1 MDTVTVMRT
10 LRGRPR
16 LVGAVALLAA
26 LAGFLLAYS
35 PGMPP
40 EPRQHT
46 VGVATARILLD
57 TPKSQVVDP
66 TPRGSETLPSRASL
80 LANIMAEGEVK
91 ADIAR
96 VAGLEPRRLLA
107 STASA
112 IEPATVPPKAADN
125 RNAHLLTT
133 DVVLNQDG
141 LQLPIIKIEAQ
152 APTVTGAVTLANAAV
167 EGLGNYLESK
177 AAAEEL
183 PFTRRL
189 TVSALGGA
197 QGSEEVRGPGPLI
210 GLAGFVFVLIV
221 GIAAILFGT
230 ALARGWHQAADAPLI
245 EEEPADD
252 AIADDPFDQDDIAW
266 LDPDREREAPAEAD
280 DFWLDLPDSEPA
292 FGPPTSQNGDSSAAG
307 EAGLKSS

>member
-1 MDTVTVMRT
+1 MRT

-16 LVGAVALLAA
+16 LVGAAVLLAA
-26 LAGFLLAYS
+26 LAGFLLAYT
-35 PGMPP
+35 PGLPP
-40 EPRQHT
+40 VPRQHT

-80 LANIMAEGEVK
+80 LANIMAEGAVK
-91 ADIAR
+91 AGIAR

-107 STASA
+107 STDSA
-112 IEPATVPPKAADN
+112 IEPVTVPPKAAND
-125 RNAHLLTT
+125 RKAHLLTT
-133 DVVLNQDG
+133 GVVINQDG
-141 LQLPIIKIEAQ
+141 LLLPIIKIEAQ

-167 EGLGNYLESK
+167 EGLGNYLKSK

-189 TVSALGGA
+189 SVSALGSA
-197 QGSEEVRGPGPLI
+197 QGTEEVRGAGPLI
-210 GLAGFVFVLIV
+210 GLAGFIFVLFAGV
-221 GIAAILFGT
+221 ATILVGT
-230 ALARGWHQAADAPLI
+230 ALARGWHQAADPPPL
-245 EEEPADD
+245 EEEPD
-252 AIADDPFDQDDIAW
+252 AEAIVDDPFQEDDIAW
-266 LDPDREREAPAEAD
+266 LDPDREREATVEAD

>member
-1 MDTVTVMRT
+1 VDTVTVMRT

-26 LAGFLLAYS
+26 LAGFLLTYS
-35 PGMPP
+35 PGLPP

-46 VGVATARILLD
+46 VGVAKARVLVD
-57 TPKSQVVDP
+57 TPKSQVVEV

-96 VAGLEPRRLLA
+96 IAGLEPRRLLA
-107 STASA
+107 STDSA
-112 IEPATVPPKAADN
+112 IEPATVPAKAADN
-125 RNAHLLTT
+125 PKAHLLTT
-133 DVVLNQDG
+133 GVVLNQDG

-152 APTVTGAVTLANAAV
+152 APTVTRAVTLANAAV
-167 EGLGNYLESK
+167 TGLGNYLESK

-183 PFTRRL
+183 SFARRL

-197 QGSEEVRGPGPLI
+197 QGTEEVRGPGPLI
-210 GLAGFVFVLIV
+210 GLAGFIFIFLL
-221 GIAAILFGT
+221 GCAAILFGS
-230 ALARGWHQAADAPLI
+230 ALARGWHQAGEAPLI

-252 AIADDPFDQDDIAW
+252 AIVDDPFDQDDIAW
-266 LDPDREREAPAEAD
+266 LDPDREREAPADTD

-292 FGPPTSQNGDSSAAG
+292 FGPPTSPNGDSSAAG